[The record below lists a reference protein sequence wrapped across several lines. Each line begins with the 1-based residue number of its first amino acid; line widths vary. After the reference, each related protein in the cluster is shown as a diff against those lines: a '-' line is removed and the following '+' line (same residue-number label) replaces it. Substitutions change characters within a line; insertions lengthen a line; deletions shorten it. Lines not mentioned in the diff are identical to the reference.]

1 MNTDALKKRVFL
13 TITGIRTDADGNSM
27 KTSTEHEAAWL
38 GSTAGHSFL
47 YTEEGLET
55 VLFLS
60 PHIVRLERGGK
71 TGTRMVFDPS
81 VTMTECSYAT
91 PFGTIPM
98 EIRTERIV
106 IMDGGRRERGSQKFR
121 IAGRVK
127 YTLRIGGDDPADCS
141 VTIKAQQID

>member
-1 MNTDALKKRVFL
+1 MNTDSGKKRVFL

-27 KTSTEHEAAWL
+27 KTSTEHEAVWL
-38 GSTAGHSFL
+38 GSGTGHSFL
-47 YTEEGLET
+47 YNEEGQET

-60 PHIVRLERGGK
+60 PDSVRLERGGK
-71 TGTRMVFDPS
+71 AGTRMVFDPS
-81 VTMTECSYAT
+81 VTMTECSYVT

-106 IMDGGRRERGSQKFR
+106 IMDGGRRDRSSQKIRF
-121 IAGRVK
+121 AGRVK

>member
-1 MNTDALKKRVFL
+1 MNNDSHKKMVFL

-27 KTSTEHEAAWL
+27 KTSTEHEAACL
-38 GSTAGHSFL
+38 DEGTGHSFL
-47 YTEEGLET
+47 YNEEGEET

-60 PHIVRLERGGK
+60 PHVVRVERGGK

-81 VTMTECSYAT
+81 VTMTECSYVT

-98 EIRTERIV
+98 EISTERIV
-106 IMDGGRRERGSQKFR
+106 IMDGGRRDRGSQKFR

-127 YTLRIGGDDPADCS
+127 YRLRIGGDDPAECS

>member
-1 MNTDALKKRVFL
+1 MNNDSHKKRVFL

-27 KTSTEHEAAWL
+27 KTSTEHEAACL
-38 GSTAGHSFL
+38 DEGTGNSFL
-47 YTEEGLET
+47 YNEEGEET

-60 PHIVRLERGGK
+60 PHVVRVERGGK

-81 VTMTECSYAT
+81 VTMTECSYVT

-98 EIRTERIV
+98 EISTERIV
-106 IMDGGRRERGSQKFR
+106 IMGGGRRDRGSQKFR

-127 YTLRIGGDDPADCS
+127 YRLRIGGDDPAECS

>member
-81 VTMTECSYAT
+81 VTMTECSYVT

-98 EIRTERIV
+98 EIRTERHN
-106 IMDGGRRERGSQKFR
+106 GRRAPGTRQSEVPYRGQGEIYAPDR
-121 IAGRVK
+121 R
-127 YTLRIGGDDPADCS
+127 R
-141 VTIKAQQID
+141 